1 MDRTMRYVGGRQ
13 VIARGRSC
21 SSVGSDRCSSR
32 SQDPLQ
38 VQRAIYH
45 DAIAA
50 CAGTPG
56 FAGVT
61 FWGVTDAHS
70 WIDARFGED
79 DPLLFDADYL
89 PKPAYFGARAALAAG
104 GR

>member
-1 MDRTMRYVGGRQ
+1 LGPRSPDRP
-13 VIARGRSC
+13 RG
-21 SSVGSDRCSSR
+21 
-32 SQDPLQ
+32 
-38 VQRAIYH
+38 AI
-45 DAIAA
+45 
-50 CAGTPG
+50 PP
-56 FAGVT
+56 
-61 FWGVTDAHS
+61 DAHS